1 MINARGFIVV
11 AVWCLALLT
20 LAACG
25 DDYTSYEAPAD
36 GAYESEWH
44 RCMRTSAP
52 IGRSAKCQ
60 DLR

>member
-1 MINARGFIVV
+1 MSKIAIILMLL
-11 AVWCLALLT
+11 LAG
-20 LAACG
+20 CG
-25 DDYTSYEAPAD
+25 DDYATYEAPAD

-44 RCMRTSAP
+44 KCMRQSAP